1 MDFLKHVET
10 AWKLTLKNIVPLIL
24 MTLVMIITS
33 FITLGI
39 LAPVTMAGYMQ
50 SILLMLRDNREP
62 KIQDIF
68 SQMNLF
74 LPLLL
79 FGIVVFFAIMIGFRL
94 LVLPGIIISLITL
107 FTCIYMLPLMT
118 DKKLGLIE
126 AIRES
131 YYMSIKG
138 QIVEHIIVVILYT
151 GIIAIGGSVLI
162 GSLFTQPFA
171 TIFLLS
177 VYSEKAN
184 QQLPASDM
192 EKPVQG

>member
-94 LVLPGIIISLITL
+94 LVLPGIIISLIIL

>member
-94 LVLPGIIISLITL
+94 LVLPGIIISLIIL
-107 FTCIYMLPLMT
+107 FTCFYMLPLMT